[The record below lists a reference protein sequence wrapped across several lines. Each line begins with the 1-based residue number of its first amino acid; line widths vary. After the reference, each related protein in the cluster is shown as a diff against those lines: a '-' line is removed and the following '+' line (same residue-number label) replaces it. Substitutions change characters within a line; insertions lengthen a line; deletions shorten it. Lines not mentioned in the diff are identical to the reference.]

1 MLSSY
6 RIVPQATSPCPP
18 ALSLGLDPC
27 SSTATHRTLS
37 ARQRLRPLPQPLSP
51 QRCPPDP
58 ARPALTELAVAVA
71 TPAQPL
77 QVPLQHVGEEVA
89 GRNLHRVPTQRLA
102 NLRHRH
108 PQQPPRVGLA
118 HAGSARRGAARPG
131 PGGPREAHAQ
141 PAAILA
147 PRLPAA
153 RARPRHSSAERIE
166 RGAARRIERS
176 AGRAGPSRCG
186 GGGWA
191 SGRSGSS
198 LPRNPEIA
206 GSCSGV
212 RKSWCRAAALEA
224 AESRDGLSR
233 ERGAAGAPS
242 TSAVP
247 KQPSRGRACEAG
259 AGSRRI
265 I

>member
-1 MLSSY
+1 WTGRDLW
-6 RIVPQATSPCPP
+6 R
-18 ALSLGLDPC
+18 SLGLDPC
-27 SSTATHRTLS
+27 SSRATHRTLS
-37 ARQRLRPLPQPLSP
+37 RRQRLRPLPQPLSP

-71 TPAQPL
+71 APAQPL

-89 GRNLHRVPTQRLA
+89 GRDLHRVPAQRLA

-176 AGRAGPSRCG
+176 AVGRAGGPEPLWWRRRLGLEAERFESPKKPRNRGFLQRCEEKLV
-186 GGGWA
+186 
-191 SGRSGSS
+191 SGRLPELWRLPSPGLGFLGSEGPPL
-198 LPRNPEIA
+198 LPQLRGP
-206 GSCSGV
+206 
-212 RKSWCRAAALEA
+212 EA
-224 AESRDGLSR
+224 AEQGPCL
-233 ERGAAGAPS
+233 
-242 TSAVP
+242 
-247 KQPSRGRACEAG
+247 
-259 AGSRRI
+259 
-265 I
+265 